1 MTPNDVLTVASVAG
15 LFLWIG
21 SVLMAWFFCVHA
33 NPLWLRVAMKIGF
46 IILYLRL
53 TAATL
58 GDMPLDYAGAMAYVV
73 GAVVGGIVLL
83 HHLGRI
89 FRYGDR
95 CGAKA

>member
-1 MTPNDVLTVASVAG
+1 
-15 LFLWIG
+15 
-21 SVLMAWFFCVHA
+21 
-33 NPLWLRVAMKIGF
+33 MKIGF
-46 IILYLRL
+46 IVLYLRL

-73 GAVVGGIVLL
+73 GAIVGLAVLA

-89 FRYGDR
+89 FRHGDR